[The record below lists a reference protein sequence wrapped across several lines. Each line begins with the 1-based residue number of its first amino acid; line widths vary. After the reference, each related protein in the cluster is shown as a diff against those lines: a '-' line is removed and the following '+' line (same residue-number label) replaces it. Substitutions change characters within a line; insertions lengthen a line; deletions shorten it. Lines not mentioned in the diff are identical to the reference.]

1 MKPWTP
7 VEAEPRLAEKPRLR
21 ELSGAQI
28 VQSIT
33 RGIE

>member
-1 MKPWTP
+1 MKQN
-7 VEAEPRLAEKPRLR
+7 LARTAFR
-21 ELSGAQI
+21 SDVSFAQI